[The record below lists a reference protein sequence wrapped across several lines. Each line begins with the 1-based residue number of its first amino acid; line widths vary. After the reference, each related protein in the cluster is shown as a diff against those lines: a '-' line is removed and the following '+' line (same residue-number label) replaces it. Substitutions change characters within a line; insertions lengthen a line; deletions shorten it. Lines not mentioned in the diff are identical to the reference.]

1 MWQHVKSLEISRDS
15 YYNTSAVADYERSRR
30 YQSLPTD
37 SVGYNPRLCS
47 NELYRLRAFS
57 ISPKGALIKH
67 GDQLA
72 SRRPRSSAGSTA
84 NTSRQASR

>member
-1 MWQHVKSLEISRDS
+1 MLFFCTNVVS
-15 YYNTSAVADYERSRR
+15 DYERSRR

-67 GDQLA
+67 GDQMA
-72 SRRPRSSAGSTA
+72 SRKPRSSNGSTA